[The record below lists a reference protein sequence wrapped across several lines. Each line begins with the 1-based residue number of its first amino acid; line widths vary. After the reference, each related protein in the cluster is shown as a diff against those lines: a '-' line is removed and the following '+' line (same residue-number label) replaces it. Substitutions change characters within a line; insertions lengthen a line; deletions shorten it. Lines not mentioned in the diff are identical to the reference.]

1 VAGDSTD
8 SSSSST
14 GDAIASNTHG
24 RSPQHQCGS
33 TAISRTT
40 VCVVSAFGVVPD
52 GYLATGVGKLG
63 MAHPANARTTRLLT
77 KLFATT
83 AAVPIHWD
91 HSTSLNITRMSLMK
105 QSGVYKQRQTRPIQ
119 LLRQQR
125 GASLCSNPP
134 MIARPMRSRLMLHVR
149 CQHAAVHIR
158 LMSRR
163 MLTTLTALCG
173 RS

>member
-1 VAGDSTD
+1 MQLGVEGLWMTRLPSALALGTLVVAEVAGDSTD

-63 MAHPANARTTRLLT
+63 MAHPATARTTRLLT

-83 AAVPIHWD
+83 SCRSAHPLGPFYFPEYY
-91 HSTSLNITRMSLMK
+91 TYMSLMK
-105 QSGVYKQRQTRPIQ
+105 QDFRRVQAEADTANP
-119 LLRQQR
+119 
-125 GASLCSNPP
+125 ASET
-134 MIARPMRSRLMLHVR
+134 
-149 CQHAAVHIR
+149 AA
-158 LMSRR
+158 S
-163 MLTTLTALCG
+163 
-173 RS
+173 